1 LRGSG
6 FQKFRLLFAKLD
18 ASLVDHPEH
27 AAKMPMMTGIV
38 SMSVTM
44 MATKTQ
50 LIRSVCNTCIREPRL
65 GCQMQISRQTVTGIR
80 SSDNLSPIIL

>member
-1 LRGSG
+1 
-6 FQKFRLLFAKLD
+6 
-18 ASLVDHPEH
+18 
-27 AAKMPMMTGIV
+27 MPMVTGMV
-38 SMSVTM
+38 SMSVMM

-50 LIRSVCNTCIREPRL
+50 LISSVCNTCIRERRL